1 MSTAIAV
8 FHGAF
13 GRAALYRLNRPLAPH
28 AHREGHLIFLVRG
41 IAGSVAVDGE
51 RHAVHSGQA
60 IAISPWQPHDFQPGD
75 IGDGALFLTLYIKPR
90 WFEDL
95 SRAMGQAMRFGAPT
109 LPVDGAMRVR
119 VERIAD
125 LLASGHQTTALAEVT
140 ALTRAAFDRTWFAET
155 PGALCALRTRQMP
168 SVRDFRIRNALA
180 LMNERVA
187 DVCALDRIARD
198 AGMSRPH
205 FYKLFRQNL
214 GVTPNM
220 YLNTLRLERS
230 IDRLVWSSD
239 AVTSIGLDLGF
250 ASQASFTRFFSN
262 NVGIAPTDYRRC
274 ALVAAAA

>member
-41 IAGSVAVDGE
+41 AAGSVAVDGV
-51 RHAVHSGQA
+51 RHVVHPGQS

-75 IGDGALFLTLYIKPR
+75 FGEGALFLTLYIKPR
-90 WFEDL
+90 WFEEL
-95 SRAMGQAMRFGAPT
+95 SRAMNQAMRFGAPT
-109 LPVDGAMRVR
+109 LKLDAEMRGR
-119 VERIAD
+119 VERIAEI
-125 LLASGHQTTALAEVT
+125 LASGHQSTALAEVT
-140 ALTRAAFDRTWFAET
+140 GLTRAAFDRTWMPRFGGIAAGLG
-155 PGALCALRTRQMP
+155 PAP

-262 NVGIAPTDYRRC
+262 NVGIAPTDFRRC
-274 ALVAAAA
+274 SMVSAAA

>member
-8 FHGAF
+8 FHGTF

-28 AHREGHLIFLVRG
+28 AHREGHLIFLVSG
-41 IAGSVAVDGE
+41 PPASVEVAGRRHPLAIGQAVAV
-51 RHAVHSGQA
+51 
-60 IAISPWQPHDFQPGD
+60 SPWQPHDFQPGD
-75 IGDGALFLTLYIKPR
+75 YGEGALFLTLYIQGSGFR
-90 WFEDL
+90 DL
-95 SRAMGQAMRFGAPT
+95 AKASQREPRFGAPT
-109 LPVDGAMRVR
+109 IAVDGAMQDEVR
-119 VERIAD
+119 RIAD
-125 LLASGHQTTALAEVT
+125 MMASEHRAYLLPAVLALASS
-140 ALTRAAFDRTWFAET
+140 AFDRSWTSGPRHNGQAV
-155 PGALCALRTRQMP
+155 Q
-168 SVRDFRIRNALA
+168 VRDFRIRNALA

-187 DVCALDRIARD
+187 DTCVLDRIARD

-230 IDRLVWSSD
+230 IDRLVWSTE

-274 ALVAAAA
+274 ALVAA